1 MRDANELEDSSADI
15 LEAIADMEPYSSVAI
30 LENKFI

>member
-1 MRDANELEDSSADI
+1 MRDANDLEDSSADI
-15 LEAIADMEPYSSVAI
+15 LEAIADMEPHGSVAI